1 VGGEA
6 FMNRTLMQGD
16 GGGGTLRIAHGA
28 EGEASIGFYRYSDL
42 RSAQAGDGWVLG
54 VDSYGAGAGNLGLGT
69 PERNLVW
76 VIRKDGS
83 AGLGPISATSVA
95 TPSFTGGTGSFR
107 SVLAQ
112 EGTFLTARVTGLLS
126 SDTASSSR
134 VIANRITATGPF
146 GGVEAQQGAI
156 QTLVAGSLTL
166 GSMSAGPS
174 GATFRAPVTFTGP
187 VTANYI
193 GSEQIAADALL
204 SNSLSVVGALD
215 VGANGSI
222 VRTPLGIQGSTTLTG
237 SFRCY
242 GTGTIDNLSAANATL
257 FGVTLNGPLQVGTL
271 GSLPTPV
278 KYTIL
283 DWAPGLRYYR
293 LGIWTAPQ
301 NGRVLKLTVVSCTS
315 GYNFDSGGNT
325 TRNPVVA
332 ETVILFHSSNNVD
345 SVPVV
350 GNTDFATNACYGWG
364 WAYSIHAL
372 IQIPGVYVAPDPND
386 RSKFEF
392 WVALNGYSGHP
403 LVEASTSGVCGRRA

>member
-1 VGGEA
+1 
-6 FMNRTLMQGD
+6 MQGD

-112 EGTFLTARVTGLLS
+112 EGTFLTARVAGLLS

-242 GTGTIDNLSAANATL
+242 GTGTIDNLSAANAT
-257 FGVTLNGPLQVGTL
+257 PLRRDAQR
-271 GSLPTPV
+271 P
-278 KYTIL
+278 
-283 DWAPGLRYYR
+283 APGRDARIAPDARQVHDTR
-293 LGIWTAPQ
+293 LGARAAVLPPRPVDRASARPRPEADRRFVHQ
-301 NGRVLKLTVVSCTS
+301 RVQ
-315 GYNFDSGGNT
+315 
-325 TRNPVVA
+325 R
-332 ETVILFHSSNNVD
+332 
-345 SVPVV
+345 
-350 GNTDFATNACYGWG
+350 
-364 WAYSIHAL
+364 
-372 IQIPGVYVAPDPND
+372 
-386 RSKFEF
+386 
-392 WVALNGYSGHP
+392 
-403 LVEASTSGVCGRRA
+403 